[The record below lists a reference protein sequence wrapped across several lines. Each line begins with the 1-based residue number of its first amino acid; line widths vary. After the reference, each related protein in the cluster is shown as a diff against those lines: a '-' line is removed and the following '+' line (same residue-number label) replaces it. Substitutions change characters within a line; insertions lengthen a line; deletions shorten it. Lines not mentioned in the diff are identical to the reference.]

1 MSAVEIIEYAP
12 EYKEHF
18 KALNLEWIERYF
30 TVEDADRK
38 ALDDPEQYILQNGS
52 YVFFARD
59 GEEIVGTCALI
70 KHNSET
76 YELAKMGVTETARGK
91 QIGKRLGLAVI
102 EKAQSVGAK
111 SIFLETNDKLQPA
124 LALYRN
130 LGFVMHKPV
139 KPSKYQRA
147 NVFMMLDLSAR

>member
-18 KALNLEWIERYF
+18 KSLNLEWIERYF

-38 ALDDPEQYILQNGS
+38 SLDDPDRYILQKGG

-70 KHNSET
+70 KHDSTT
-76 YELAKMGVTETARGK
+76 YELAKMGVTEKSRGR

-102 EKAQSVGAK
+102 EKARSVSAK

-130 LGFVMHKPV
+130 LGFVMHYPLE
-139 KPSKYQRA
+139 PSKYQRA
-147 NVFMMLDLSAR
+147 NVFMRLDLSA

>member
-1 MSAVEIIEYAP
+1 MSPVEIIEYAP
-12 EYKEHF
+12 AYKEHF
-18 KALNLEWIERYF
+18 KSLNLEWIERYF

-38 ALDDPEQYILQNGS
+38 ALDDPEQYILQKGG

-70 KHNSET
+70 KHDSET
-76 YELAKMGVTETARGK
+76 YELAKMGVTEKARGK

-102 EKAQSVGAK
+102 EKARSVGAK
-111 SIFLETNDKLQPA
+111 SIILETNDKLQPA

-130 LGFVMHKPV
+130 LSFVMQNPAK
-139 KPSKYQRA
+139 KSQYQRA
-147 NVFMMLDLSAR
+147 NVFMKLDLSA